1 MNTGAK
7 KFFVSV
13 FVFLLTFNNSP
24 TYASTPKVFKL
35 GSESFSEGNQLPSKY
50 TCDGLSVSPPLTWSN
65 EPKGTKYFAITMYTI
80 PREGPAHWYFSI
92 WNIPS
97 KIHNLKESNLSIGK
111 IGGNGENPNLGY
123 APPCSQGPGPKKYT
137 FTIYALSK
145 KLEIG
150 PSSPKVTREL
160 LISSLKPYLLAST
173 ELNVFYS
180 RQSGGQNDTVSQ

>member
-7 KFFVSV
+7 KFFVLV

-97 KIHNLKESNLSIGK
+97 KIHNLKESNLSIGN
-111 IGGNGENPNLGY
+111 IGGNTIVIIENELYIRECRSQLLGP
-123 APPCSQGPGPKKYT
+123 ASFIRQ
-137 FTIYALSK
+137 
-145 KLEIG
+145 
-150 PSSPKVTREL
+150 L
-160 LISSLKPYLLAST
+160 LVLFL
-173 ELNVFYS
+173 
-180 RQSGGQNDTVSQ
+180 G